1 MFLPW
6 APKAR
11 MQLSQFFLNRS
22 DLLLPLGA
30 ILLGIAILLFAGFL
44 MLHRRRFTQ
53 LTMEAYSIDSKLLRD
68 LLEDYWKKRFP
79 IEEYAVDIMLH
90 PGPRI
95 ECIVELPPLDPE
107 AQEVIFSEIE
117 QELGILFASQ
127 LGYRDKFLVT
137 AIEK

>member
-11 MQLSQFFLNRS
+11 LQLSQFFLDHS
-22 DLLLPLGA
+22 DLLFPLGA
-30 ILLGIAILLFAGFL
+30 IILGLAILLFAGFL
-44 MLHRRRFTQ
+44 MLHRRRFAQ
-53 LTMEAYSIDSKLLRD
+53 LSMEAYSIDSQLLRD

-79 IEEYAVDIMLH
+79 QHDVDILLH

-95 ECIVELPPLDPE
+95 ECLIEIPPLDPE
-107 AQEVIFSEIE
+107 AQEVLFSEVE
-117 QELGILFASQ
+117 QELGALFAVQ
-127 LGYRDKFLVT
+127 LGYRDKFIVT